1 MVGGLQ
7 ISGSI
12 HIDNKLDWGKNTD
25 ALHKRQ
31 LRSFNISRTM
41 LRMSYES
48 VVTSAE
54 LNAVVCEGSRLR
66 VVDTNRLNIL
76 IRKSSDIVG
85 VKPKALDNSGVRKEN
100 ASQSESDP
108 GQCVQPTP

>member
-1 MVGGLQ
+1 M
-7 ISGSI
+7 
-12 HIDNKLDWGKNTD
+12 DNKLDWGKNTD

-85 VKPKALDNSGVRKEN
+85 VKPKASLPLDNSGVRKEN